1 MSPEEGNTEQPKHTD
16 QDNTKNRNTQDAMAT
31 VIQVGE
37 SGSFPHQLDRGY
49 ATSSIPITHAM
60 AKAISSATSGA
71 TPNTTTMTV
80 TVPMNARPS
89 SKVVLNDTIAAIKRK
104 QKVLDMKKFT
114 GGEPHPLTSTLPFL
128 SWIEGE
134 FLFEAWFCL
143 YSSHCWS

>member
-1 MSPEEGNTEQPKHTD
+1 MTDHLTGKQTSGPYIRVLLCTMSPEEGNTEQSEHTE
-16 QDNTKNRNTQDAMAT
+16 QDNTKTRNTEDAMAT

-49 ATSSIPITHAM
+49 ATSAIPITHAM
-60 AKAISSATSGA
+60 VKAISSATSGTA
-71 TPNTTTMTV
+71 SMTV

-114 GGEPHPLTSTLPFL
+114 GGEPTF
-128 SWIEGE
+128 
-134 FLFEAWFCL
+134 
-143 YSSHCWS
+143 